1 MKSPSMNISTKIILS
16 ATFSVFLN
24 KMKLYFPIYPSLS
37 IHNQYTGGDFMPN
50 PIHLTPAQ
58 TEALIQSLAQQLHC
72 DPNTLRQQLQ
82 SGNIGGI
89 ANSMGGD
96 AARQVQQLLKN
107 PQQLQQAMN
116 SPEMKELLRRIQGQ
130 K

>member
-1 MKSPSMNISTKIILS
+1 
-16 ATFSVFLN
+16 
-24 KMKLYFPIYPSLS
+24 
-37 IHNQYTGGDFMPN
+37 MPN